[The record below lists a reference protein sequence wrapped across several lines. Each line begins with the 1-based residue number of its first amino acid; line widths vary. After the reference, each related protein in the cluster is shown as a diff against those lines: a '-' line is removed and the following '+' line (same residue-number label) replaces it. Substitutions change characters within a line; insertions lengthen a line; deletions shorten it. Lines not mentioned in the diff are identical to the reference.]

1 MLKSVFCRMVACFVL
16 FLAFAAS
23 AQEQKAVAA
32 IDQKMTTAKAEDH
45 YLALAALYQ
54 NTLEHVKA
62 LYHHATAN
70 PKFEE
75 AIAKEHADEISRSL
89 DAAKKHQTV
98 VEQELS
104 ARDKADF
111 QEHLDVISNYRAKA
125 KEHYQ
130 ELDNELFKSKTD
142 PKEVGNITARL
153 YRDLMKAFDEYK
165 EMRKHAGVPEPVEP
179 PLTLAPMQPKKS

>member
-1 MLKSVFCRMVACFVL
+1 MVACFVL
-16 FLAFAAS
+16 LVAFAAF
-23 AQEQKAVAA
+23 AQEKKAGVATT
-32 IDQKMTTAKAEDH
+32 DQKMTTAKAEDH

-54 NTLEHVKA
+54 NALEHVKA
-62 LYHHATAN
+62 LYHHVTAN

-89 DAAKKHQTV
+89 DAAKKHQMV

-111 QEHLDVISNYRAKA
+111 QAHLDVISKYRANA

-130 ELDNELFKSKTD
+130 ELADELFKSKTN

-165 EMRKHAGVPEPVEP
+165 VMRQHAGVPEPIAP
-179 PLTLAPMQPKKS
+179 PLTLAPIQSKKS